1 VNPLPIHDGD
11 VKVFP
16 NPFNSSTSISY
27 NLPDPGK
34 VVLSVYNLQGVLV
47 SSLVNS
53 DQPAGDHIVEFSGIG
68 LPSGLYYVRLQVA
81 NKIKTGKMM
90 IAK

>member
-27 NLPDPGK
+27 NLPDPGN
-34 VVLSVYNLQGVLV
+34 VVLSVYNLQGVMVL
-47 SSLVNS
+47 SLVNS
-53 DQPAGDHIVEFSGIG
+53 YQPAGEQIIEFNGTG
-68 LPSGLYYVRLQVA
+68 LPSGMYYLRLQA
-81 NKIKTGKMM
+81 AGKIKTGKMM
-90 IAK
+90 IVK